1 MPFIKKGN
9 NCENGIKNAKH
20 ALLGMLP
27 SVRSYLD
34 LREDM
39 RKGFSDV
46 MPALLDYAVSSGL
59 IEEAT
64 EAAFLEFIEA
74 NPASSTSIED
84 RTFSDLLAQVLGAR
98 SVNSLLES
106 LNIYAKQFF
115 MMPVQA
121 SMFSRLKKDFHP
133 NTPKKRNALRLL
145 AFWLGAK
152 RPELGWN
159 YEILMELADA
169 RSQKPVTVEEKEGV
183 RVAFALQATGGIL
196 DIKAVEWLQS
206 ELRQCIA
213 DLNLPRIE
221 PHRISFTLST
231 AHVDLPRAPG
241 PSGEPRL
248 YARAIRNSLALA
260 YQMPIRWA
268 LSDHSSRQCSMI
280 VAVCAGPFD
289 QADQFIQA
297 LLSLKRAGITP
308 IRMTDF
314 ARLCVKIAD
323 IKVTFSQKFDELVT
337 GFPGTTYTRAW
348 HVDHFWSYLYFD
360 FVPQLLEE
368 GVLPTTEEE
377 YQDFRNELF
386 FPDPTAGG
394 NKALSAIRKFP
405 QDSLLAIEVARILIA
420 KRMLHEA
427 DEVLSTILASYPRHM
442 VARTCRGIIY
452 HYLSMHQSD
461 PELAEA
467 FFARSVRETDILRRH
482 YPDDAE
488 AHTETG
494 LLYYTR
500 AIQLIAT
507 FRKKRS
513 PLSSQ
518 ETVRRSTELLENALR
533 LFDKSAAI
541 APITDMRA
549 EFWIRQ
555 ARILLMMLKKD
566 MATLLSSR
574 TLTDQYDIVFDIS
587 RQSFKI
593 LGWIR
598 DDSEE
603 AHLFFQDRLNNLM
616 KQYAEE
622 VSVTN
627 FTPSI
632 KCMFAG
638 YLWNTLPEVTVAM
651 AKLILFLYYEAIQ
664 TVERLA
670 RFNIGV
676 YSASGCYTLIQ
687 SPAHFIRNARKYI
700 NLLETVLKE
709 DLEKPDDQLID
720 RKKIRSVALPFALL
734 DDEVES
740 GIILKS
746 DIDTAMPR
754 QP

>member
-1 MPFIKKGN
+1 MRHLKQKTSNG
-9 NCENGIKNAKH
+9 ENGNAKY

-27 SVRSYLD
+27 SVAAYAD
-34 LREDM
+34 FKADM

-46 MPALLDYAVSSGL
+46 MPALLSYAVDSGL
-59 IEEAT
+59 VREKT
-64 EAAFLEFIEA
+64 EAAFLAFLET
-74 NPASSTSIED
+74 NPASSASIEG
-84 RTFSDLLAQVLGAR
+84 RTFSDLLAQVLGTR

-106 LNIYAKQFF
+106 LNTYANRFC

-133 NTPKKRNALRLL
+133 NTPKKRNVLRLL

-159 YEILMELADA
+159 YEMLMALADT
-169 RSQKPVTVEEKEGV
+169 RSAEPLPAEEKEGV
-183 RVAFALQATGGIL
+183 RIAFALQAAGGIL

-231 AHVDLPRAPG
+231 AHLDLPRAPG

-248 YARAIRNSLALA
+248 YARAIRSSLALA

-268 LSDHSSRQCSMI
+268 LSDHSSRQCSII
-280 VAVCAGPFD
+280 VAISAGPFD
-289 QADQFIQA
+289 QASQFIQA
-297 LLSLKRAGITP
+297 LLSLKRTGITP
-308 IRMTDF
+308 VRMTDF
-314 ARLCVKIAD
+314 ARLCVNIAD
-323 IKVTFSQKFDELVT
+323 IKVTFNKEFDELVT

-368 GVLPTTEEE
+368 GVMPTTEEA
-377 YQDFRNELF
+377 YHAFRNELF
-386 FPDPTAGG
+386 FPDHSAGG

-405 QDSLLAIEVARILIA
+405 QDSLLAIEVARSLIA

-427 DEVLSTILASYPRHM
+427 NEVLSTILASYPRHM
-442 VARTCRGIIY
+442 VARTCRGVIY

-467 FFARSVRETDILRRH
+467 FFDRSVRETDILTRH
-482 YPDDAE
+482 YPDEPE

-507 FRKKRS
+507 FRKKKS
-513 PLSSQ
+513 PLSRE
-518 ETVRRSTELLENALR
+518 ETIRESMAHLNNALR
-533 LFDKSAAI
+533 LFNKSSAI
-541 APITDMRA
+541 ASITDMRA

-555 ARILLMMLKKD
+555 AGILIMMLKKD
-566 MATLLSSR
+566 EDTLLSSR
-574 TLTDQYDIVFDIS
+574 TLTDQQDIVFDTS

-598 DDSEE
+598 DESED
-603 AHLFFQDRLNNLM
+603 AYRFFQDRLNNQM
-616 KQYAEE
+616 KEYAED

-627 FTPSI
+627 YSPSL
-632 KCMFAG
+632 KCILAG
-638 YLWNTLPEVTVAM
+638 YMWNTLPEVTVGT
-651 AKLILFLYYEAIQ
+651 AKVILFLYHEAIQ
-664 TVERLA
+664 NVERLA

-700 NLLETVLKE
+700 NLLETVLKK
-709 DLEKPDDQLID
+709 DLEKPDDHLID

-746 DIDTAMPR
+746 EIDTAMPR